1 MRPTLFTVDQP
12 GPGQLSIM
20 AKPRG
25 GDWLSDEM
33 TALHNADVDI
43 LVCALTTA
51 ELHEVD
57 LTEEPRAARD
67 AGLEFVSI
75 PIPDRA
81 VPDPATVLPDIQ
93 RLAERLRDG
102 AHIVAHCRIGIGRA
116 SLLAA
121 GILVLNGLPPDQAWH
136 RLERARGLTV
146 PDTPAQREWPTELLK
161 RAHQRDKCD
170 STE

>member
-12 GPGQLSIM
+12 GPGRLSTM

-25 GDWLSDEM
+25 GDWLTDEM
-33 TALHNADVDI
+33 TALHAVGVDV

-57 LTEEPRAARD
+57 LTDEPRAAHD

-75 PIPDRA
+75 PILDRE
-81 VPDPATVLPDIQ
+81 VPDPTIVLPDMQ
-93 RLAERLRDG
+93 RLAGRLRGG
-102 AHIVAHCRIGIGRA
+102 AHIVSHCRFGIGRA

-121 GILVLNGLPPDQAWH
+121 GILVLNGLTPDQAWGQ
-136 RLERARGLTV
+136 LAQARGLAV
-146 PDTPAQREWPTELLK
+146 PDTPAQREWPIELLK
-161 RAHQRDKCD
+161 RAQA
-170 STE
+170 